1 MHNIDPWEPRDAAP
15 SHRRG
20 GGGGGGGARIFGHGG
35 LRLVLLRLIADKPR
49 HGYELIKAIE
59 EQLGGSYSPSPGVI
73 YPTLT
78 LLEEL
83 GHVTVSADGG
93 RKLHTAT
100 DAGRAHLQ
108 ERQGDVEALLDRIAQ
123 GAAQRGAS
131 AARAARPAPIERAVH
146 NLRHA
151 LHLRLAGEPLQTE
164 QIHAIADALDAAARQ
179 IERL

>member
-1 MHNIDPWEPRDAAP
+1 MNDTDSWEPRDPAP
-15 SHRRG
+15 GHRR
-20 GGGGGGGARIFGHGG
+20 GGGARIFGHGG
-35 LRLVLLRLIADKPR
+35 LRLVLLRLIAGKPR

-73 YPTLT
+73 YPALT

-83 GHVTVSADGG
+83 GYVTVTAEGG

-100 DAGRAHLQ
+100 DAGHAHLR
-108 ERQGDVEALLDRIAQ
+108 ERQGEVDALLARAAQ
-123 GAAQRGAS
+123 GAAPRPT
-131 AARAARPAPIERAVH
+131 RPAPIERAVH

-179 IERL
+179 IERI